1 MKKLNLILLSVGAV
15 FALTGCN
22 DGPTGEKITYSKSS
36 QEVYEQSCKKCH
48 GDNGEGNTEKKAPA
62 LNDRQAGELEL
73 DLYDVKNGGTNQSS
87 GTEHDIMEHN
97 MKKLIDKGYDYDPK
111 DMALYIEKNFYNK
124 KETPAPEAVAPVAEE
139 TAPPAV
145 EEVAPVATEVEVAPA
160 ATTTETAPEAVAP
173 AN

>member
-22 DGPTGEKITYSKSS
+22 DGPTGEKITYAKSA

-48 GDNGEGNTEKKAPA
+48 GDNGEGNTEKKSPA

-87 GTEHDIMEHN
+87 GTEHDVMEHN
-97 MKKLIDKGYDYDPK
+97 MKKLIAKGYDYDPK
-111 DMALYIEKNFYNK
+111 AMALYIEKSFYK
-124 KETPAPEAVAPVAEE
+124 MAPKEVEEAPIVETPAAEVPV
-139 TAPPAV
+139 T
-145 EEVAPVATEVEVAPA
+145 TEAPA
-160 ATTTETAPEAVAP
+160 AE
-173 AN
+173 

>member
-22 DGPTGEKITYSKSS
+22 DGPTGEKITYAKSA
-36 QEVYEQSCKKCH
+36 QEVYDQSCKKCH
-48 GDNGEGNTEKKAPA
+48 GANGEGNTEKKAPA

-87 GTEHDIMEHN
+87 GTDHDIMEHN

-111 DMALYIEKNFYNK
+111 AMALYIEKSFFK
-124 KETPAPEAVAPVAEE
+124 MPSPEDTEEETPATEE
-139 TAPPAV
+139 
-145 EEVAPVATEVEVAPA
+145 APA
-160 ATTTETAPEAVAP
+160 TTETPTTEEANATR
-173 AN
+173 

>member
-22 DGPTGEKITYSKSS
+22 DGPTGEKITYAKSAK
-36 QEVYEQSCKKCH
+36 EVYTQSCKKCH
-48 GDNGEGNTEKKAPA
+48 GDNAEGNTKKKAPA

-97 MKKLIDKGYDYDPK
+97 MKKLLDKGYNYDPK
-111 DMALYIEKNFYNK
+111 AMAEYIEKNFYNK
-124 KETPAPEAVAPVAEE
+124 EDSAKKIETPAP
-139 TAPPAV
+139 V
-145 EEVAPVATEVEVAPA
+145 EEAS
-160 ATTTETAPEAVAP
+160 TTETPASTQEA
-173 AN
+173 NTTK

>member
-22 DGPTGEKITYSKSS
+22 DGPTGEKITYAKSA
-36 QEVYEQSCKKCH
+36 QEVYDQSCKKCH
-48 GDNGEGNTEKKAPA
+48 GANGEGNTKKKAPA

-111 DMALYIEKNFYNK
+111 SMAEYIEKNFYNK
-124 KETPAPEAVAPVAEE
+124 EETSATEAAPTKEAPATTEATSETTAPAEETPA
-139 TAPPAV
+139 
-145 EEVAPVATEVEVAPA
+145 ATETPATEEAPA
-160 ATTTETAPEAVAP
+160 K
-173 AN
+173 N